1 MEYVPCIGNSSYSFW
16 WILLKLYR
24 CFKDG
29 LEICILFFQNPEI
42 IFYHFFRI
50 FNLDIFRALILQIC
64 IWSIYL
70 VSATPPTVFGE
81 SFWNF
86 TVVFRMVWRYAYCFL
101 RILKLFFLH
110 FNLDIF
116 SSLYAT
122 DMYREYMPCIGNPA
136 YSFRPIL
143 LKLYRYFAAFLWF
156 HMRNLSL
163 AGYNC
168 SGGASCMACSF
179 ILLWKQLMQIVGQKW
194 LNLVTWTCGSWSEG
208 QHDLYFMVHWF
219 CLISGRLFDVWTSYF
234 GSMNQYGSTF
244 DLKINV
250 GYCDLYFM
258 VQWFCVSCWILL
270 DVWTSY
276 FGIMGQYDLMFDLKI
291 NVGLCDLCFML
302 QWFCLIS
309 PRLFDDECHIFR

>member
-1 MEYVPCIGNSSYSFW
+1 MASLDQILCVASLGWGKGCIRFW
-16 WILLKLYR
+16 GRVTLAHWTQVSDR
-24 CFKDG
+24 CPLG
-29 LEICILFFQNPEI
+29 YLFQNPEI

-143 LKLYRYFAAFLWF
+143 LKLYRYFAAVLWF

-179 ILLWKQLMQIVGQKW
+179 IFFFFFI
-194 LNLVTWTCGSWSEG
+194 LN
-208 QHDLYFMVHWF
+208 
-219 CLISGRLFDVWTSYF
+219 
-234 GSMNQYGSTF
+234 
-244 DLKINV
+244 KA
-250 GYCDLYFM
+250 
-258 VQWFCVSCWILL
+258 
-270 DVWTSY
+270 
-276 FGIMGQYDLMFDLKI
+276 
-291 NVGLCDLCFML
+291 
-302 QWFCLIS
+302 
-309 PRLFDDECHIFR
+309 

>member
-179 ILLWKQLMQIVGQKW
+179 IFFFFL
-194 LNLVTWTCGSWSEG
+194 CGAPARV
-208 QHDLYFMVHWF
+208 F
-219 CLISGRLFDVWTSYF
+219 
-234 GSMNQYGSTF
+234 
-244 DLKINV
+244 
-250 GYCDLYFM
+250 
-258 VQWFCVSCWILL
+258 
-270 DVWTSY
+270 
-276 FGIMGQYDLMFDLKI
+276 
-291 NVGLCDLCFML
+291 
-302 QWFCLIS
+302 
-309 PRLFDDECHIFR
+309 CHIYLRNRSALAVNCWVLIHCLEVRCKGDQITSAKREWFICLQLIDKQWIITQQCTH